1 MEDPAFAVSDVS
13 TPIQEILLAASTHA
27 VTDLERLTKEYETA
41 LDDVGLDGQNVQD
54 PDTGATPLHSAIASC
69 EPEHGVSL
77 KKEDAIDDAA
87 EGEKSTIAGAEE
99 TIEWLLAN
107 GAQWNVLDYEGKTP
121 GCRAWDLGQPGKTLY
136 AKIVREAM
144 IRELLI
150 GKLERMQG
158 ISDAHGGDGYIELA
172 SEDEV
177 EGVLY
182 EEEPSQ
188 EDRNNTSNAAVKDQ
202 SKSLDVDTNATLNE
216 AIDLRKELEEG
227 QHWNEP
233 AGSPNMTEDPTDSAL
248 DPLSNNK
255 YLSTPLT
262 STENAL
268 VDAHRNG
275 IMMSWETSIM
285 HRSASALLHK
295 ADTRLLN
302 VGFGMGI
309 FDTFVQQHEN
319 RPLEH
324 HIVEA
329 HPDVLERL
337 RAGGW
342 YQKAGVTIHEGTW
355 REVCSDLITSGKK
368 FDVIF
373 YDTFAEPYSAFRDFF
388 SDAVP
393 ELLLQSGSS
402 KWSFFNGMG
411 ADRQI
416 CFDVYQKVVDCEL
429 DEAGWT
435 ANFEDVEVPNEVIE
449 DEKEWEG
456 VRRKYWV
463 VKTYRI
469 PIVRYKGLPEMASAK
484 PSNG

>member
-13 TPIQEILLAASTHA
+13 TQIQEILLAASTHA
-27 VTDLERLTKEYETA
+27 VTDLERLTKEYENA
-41 LDDVGLDGQNVQD
+41 LNKVGFDGPNVQD
-54 PDTGATPLHSAIASC
+54 PDTGATPLHSAIASG
-69 EPEHGVSL
+69 ELGDRENVE
-77 KKEDAIDDAA
+77 EDAAIGDAA
-87 EGEKSTIAGAEE
+87 EEQKITIAGAKK

-107 GAQWNVLDYEGKTP
+107 GAQWNILDYEGKTP
-121 GCRAWDLGQPGKTLY
+121 GCRAWDLGRPGKTIY
-136 AKIVREAM
+136 ERIVREAM

-158 ISDAHGGDGYIELA
+158 LGDALGGDGYIELA
-172 SEDEV
+172 SEDEE
-177 EGVLY
+177 EGILD
-182 EEEPSQ
+182 EEDTSQ
-188 EDRNNTSNAAVKDQ
+188 DEGNHLSSVANVNQNASPK
-202 SKSLDVDTNATLNE
+202 LNVDTALNE
-216 AIDLRKELEEG
+216 AVDLGEGLEEG
-227 QHWNEP
+227 QNGEEYATSSKMARSP
-233 AGSPNMTEDPTDSAL
+233 TGSGN

-275 IMMSWETSIM
+275 VMMSWEGSIM

-295 ADTRLLN
+295 ANTRLLN

-309 FDTFVQQHEN
+309 FDTFVQQHDN

-324 HIVEA
+324 HIIEA

-342 YQKAGVTIHEGTW
+342 YQKVGVTIHEGTW
-355 REVCSDLITSGKK
+355 REVCADLVASGKK
-368 FDVIF
+368 FDAIF

-388 SDAVP
+388 SDTVP
-393 ELLLQSGSS
+393 GLLLQNGSS
-402 KWSFFNGMG
+402 RWSFFNGMG

-416 CFDVYQKVVDCEL
+416 CYDVYQKVVDCEL

-435 ANFEDVEVPNEVIE
+435 ADFEDVEVPNEVIQ

-469 PIVRYKGLPEMASAK
+469 PIVQYKDIPKTASAEFT
-484 PSNG
+484 NE